1 MINIHDSNQIKK
13 HLTQS
18 KKIFHQPISR
28 KYTTP
33 TKHAVTLRYIRG
45 IPLQ

>member
-1 MINIHDSNQIKK
+1 MINIHDSNQMKK
-13 HLTQS
+13 HLPQS